1 VHARF
6 YGTFPRKIR
15 HFALDKGVIG
25 VEDAVRS
32 STGLPARIL
41 GLTERGTLRAGAY
54 ADIVIM
60 DPVRIRDT
68 ATFFQPHQYPE
79 GIDWVFIK
87 IGLDCNIYVTITKYK
102 FISKLK
108 WNKGQEVTGSK
119 LILAE
124 IQAMDK
130 YN

>member
-1 VHARF
+1 MILKLQGHFSYIDEYSKLKFTYLDEDTQPKLARHCGDGMLPF
-6 YGTFPRKIR
+6 TDELFTVNMPPTIR
-15 HFALDKGVIG
+15 GIP
-25 VEDAVRS
+25 E
-32 STGLPARIL
+32 
-41 GLTERGTLRAGAY
+41 
-54 ADIVIM
+54 DIV
-60 DPVRIRDT
+60 
-68 ATFFQPHQYPE
+68 
-79 GIDWVFIK
+79 GK